1 MLEMRKKIEAG
12 KELFSNLDED
22 VEEEL
27 IEYIKIIYEYR
38 KEESDILSLAK
49 KHGHIIDQ

>member
-1 MLEMRKKIEAG
+1 MRKKIEAG

-27 IEYIKIIYEYR
+27 IEYMKIIYEYR

-49 KHGHIIDQ
+49 KDGHIIDE